1 MLLDQTWKLLVQ
13 VIGGMSCV
21 RTGKNGLSFAR
32 RETRTRQ
39 KTDAQVTTSP
49 SRADLAVPVFEVSV
63 GRET

>member
-1 MLLDQTWKLLVQ
+1 MQ

-49 SRADLAVPVFEVSV
+49 SRVDLAVPVFEVSV